1 MSFGNQTFLVRHVVD
16 SSSQGY
22 AVKMRSCSILINL
35 VYIITV
41 SYTVSGHP
49 FSFLPRHAVERAA
62 ERRSI
67 SRQIIEH
74 SSNFLTPLDYGVRK
88 PVEPWTKITQNP
100 VNGIE
105 TTLGSKVEL
114 ECKASGSPPPEIF
127 WFTGS
132 GSYEDLAAYVKASTH
147 SLYDPSEEWKGVARI
162 NSKLVIECVTP
173 DDAGLIYCASVSA
186 REVKISTPTVLLVN
200 HEGSTGNCSSES
212 DPIITLYSPTL
223 VANIGATV
231 ILPCRASGKPTPQI
245 TWLDNYNVP
254 LSLST
259 NLRHK
264 VLSSGDLLIEELLWE
279 DMGGYTCQ
287 AKSENQQQVVST
299 FLYPLRPEKEVAR
312 TVN

>member
-1 MSFGNQTFLVRHVVD
+1 M
-16 SSSQGY
+16 
-22 AVKMRSCSILINL
+22 
-35 VYIITV
+35 
-41 SYTVSGHP
+41 
-49 FSFLPRHAVERAA
+49 
-62 ERRSI
+62 
-67 SRQIIEH
+67 IEH
-74 SSNFLTPLDYGVRK
+74 NSNFLTPLSEYGTRSESK
-88 PVEPWTKITQNP
+88 PVEPWTTITQNP

-105 TTLGSKVEL
+105 TTVGSRVEL
-114 ECKASGSPPPEIF
+114 ECKASGSPPPEIL

-132 GSYEDLAAYVKASTH
+132 GSNEQLIEYVKASTH

-200 HEGSTGNCSSES
+200 NERGLNNCSSES

-223 VANIGATV
+223 VANIGVTV
-231 ILPCRASGKPTPQI
+231 VLPCRASGKPTPQI
-245 TWLDNYNVP
+245 TWVNNYNVP

-259 NLRHK
+259 NLRHR
-264 VLSSGDLLIEELLWE
+264 VLDSGDLMIEELLWE

-287 AKSENQQQVVST
+287 AKSGNRQQVVST
-299 FLYPLRPEKEVAR
+299 FLYPLRPEKEVSR

>member
-1 MSFGNQTFLVRHVVD
+1 
-16 SSSQGY
+16 
-22 AVKMRSCSILINL
+22 MRSCSILINL
-35 VYIITV
+35 VCVITV

-62 ERRSI
+62 ERRSVN
-67 SRQIIEH
+67 RQMIEH
-74 SSNFLTPLDYGVRK
+74 NSNFLTPLSEYGTRTKSK

-100 VNGIE
+100 VNGID
-105 TTLGSKVEL
+105 TIVGSKVEL
-114 ECKASGSPPPEIF
+114 ECKASGSPPPEIL
-127 WFTGS
+127 WLTGS
-132 GSYEDLAAYVKASTH
+132 GSNEQLVEYVKASTH

-200 HEGSTGNCSSES
+200 NEGGATNCSSES
-212 DPIITLYSPTL
+212 DPVITLYSPTL
-223 VANIGATV
+223 VATIGATV
-231 ILPCRASGKPTPQI
+231 VLPCRASGKPTPQI
-245 TWLDNYNVP
+245 TWMDNYNIP

-259 NLRHK
+259 NLRHR
-264 VLSSGDLLIEELLWE
+264 VLDNGDLIIEELLWE

-287 AKSENQQQVVST
+287 AKSENRQQQVIST

-312 TVN
+312 TID

>member
-1 MSFGNQTFLVRHVVD
+1 MI
-16 SSSQGY
+16 
-22 AVKMRSCSILINL
+22 RSDKGMLINL
-35 VYIITV
+35 VFLITIIFIVTV
-41 SYTVSGHP
+41 YTVSGHP

-67 SRQIIEH
+67 SRQMIEH
-74 SSNFLTPLDYGVRK
+74 NSNFLTPLSEYGTRSESK
-88 PVEPWTKITQNP
+88 PVEPWTTITQNP

-105 TTLGSKVEL
+105 TTVGSRVEL
-114 ECKASGSPPPEIF
+114 ECKASGSPPPEIL

-132 GSYEDLAAYVKASTH
+132 GSNEQLIEYVKASTH

-200 HEGSTGNCSSES
+200 NERGLNNCSSES

-223 VANIGATV
+223 VANIGVTV
-231 ILPCRASGKPTPQI
+231 VLPCRASGKPTPQI
-245 TWLDNYNVP
+245 TWVNNYNVP

-259 NLRHK
+259 NLRHR
-264 VLSSGDLLIEELLWE
+264 VLDSGDLMIEELLWE

-287 AKSENQQQVVST
+287 AKSGNRQQVVST
-299 FLYPLRPEKEVAR
+299 FLYPLRPEKEVSR

>member
-1 MSFGNQTFLVRHVVD
+1 
-16 SSSQGY
+16 
-22 AVKMRSCSILINL
+22 MRSCSMLINL
-35 VYIITV
+35 VCVIAV

-67 SRQIIEH
+67 GRQIVEH
-74 SSNFLTPLDYGVRK
+74 NNNFLQPVSEYGTRPAESK
-88 PVEPWTKITQNP
+88 PVEPWTKISQNP

-105 TTLGSKVEL
+105 TTAGSRVEL
-114 ECKASGSPPPEIF
+114 ECKASGSPPPEIL

-132 GSYEDLAAYVKASTH
+132 GSNEQLIDYVKASTH

-200 HEGSTGNCSSES
+200 NDNGSGNCSSES
-212 DPIITLYSPTL
+212 DPIITLYSSTL

-231 ILPCRASGKPTPQI
+231 VLPCRASGKPTPQI
-245 TWLDNYNVP
+245 TWLDNYSVP

-259 NLRHK
+259 NLRHR
-264 VLSSGDLLIEELLWE
+264 VLDSGDLLIEELLWE
-279 DMGGYTCQ
+279 DMGSYTCQ
-287 AKSENQQQVVST
+287 AKSGNRQQVVST
-299 FLYPLRPEKEVAR
+299 FLYPVLPEKDAER
-312 TVN
+312 RVN

>member
-1 MSFGNQTFLVRHVVD
+1 M
-16 SSSQGY
+16 
-22 AVKMRSCSILINL
+22 MRSCSILINL
-35 VYIITV
+35 VCVITV

-62 ERRSI
+62 ERRSVN
-67 SRQIIEH
+67 RQMIEH
-74 SSNFLTPLDYGVRK
+74 NSNFLTPLSEYGTRTKSK

-100 VNGIE
+100 VNGID
-105 TTLGSKVEL
+105 TIVGSKVEL
-114 ECKASGSPPPEIF
+114 ECKASGSPPPEIL
-127 WFTGS
+127 WLTGS
-132 GSYEDLAAYVKASTH
+132 GSNEQLVEYVKASTH

-200 HEGSTGNCSSES
+200 NEGGATNCSSES
-212 DPIITLYSPTL
+212 DPVITLYSPTL
-223 VANIGATV
+223 VATIGATV
-231 ILPCRASGKPTPQI
+231 VLPCRASGKPTPQI
-245 TWLDNYNVP
+245 TWMDNYNIP

-259 NLRHK
+259 NLRHR
-264 VLSSGDLLIEELLWE
+264 VLDNGDLIIEELLWE

-287 AKSENQQQVVST
+287 AKSENRQQQVIST

-312 TVN
+312 TID

>member
-1 MSFGNQTFLVRHVVD
+1 M
-16 SSSQGY
+16 
-22 AVKMRSCSILINL
+22 LINF
-35 VYIITV
+35 VFVITIIFV
-41 SYTVSGHP
+41 IAVYTVSGHP

-67 SRQIIEH
+67 SRQMIEH
-74 SSNFLTPLDYGVRK
+74 NSNFLTPLSEYGTRSESK
-88 PVEPWTKITQNP
+88 PVEPWTTITQNP

-105 TTLGSKVEL
+105 TTMGSRVEL
-114 ECKASGSPPPEIF
+114 ECKASGSPPPEIL

-132 GSYEDLAAYVKASTH
+132 GSNEQLIEYVKASTH

-200 HEGSTGNCSSES
+200 NERGLNNCSSES

-223 VANIGATV
+223 VANIGVTV
-231 ILPCRASGKPTPQI
+231 VLPCRASGKPTPQI
-245 TWLDNYNVP
+245 TWVNNYNIP

-259 NLRHK
+259 NLRHR
-264 VLSSGDLLIEELLWE
+264 VLDSGDLMIEELLWE

-287 AKSENQQQVVST
+287 AKSGNRQQVVST
-299 FLYPLRPEKEVAR
+299 FLYPLRPEKEVSR

>member
-1 MSFGNQTFLVRHVVD
+1 MMQSYSTL
-16 SSSQGY
+16 
-22 AVKMRSCSILINL
+22 LNL
-35 VYIITV
+35 VCIVII
-41 SYTVSGHP
+41 SCTVSGHP
-49 FSFLPRHAVERAA
+49 FSFLPRYAIERAA

-67 SRQIIEH
+67 GRPVVEH
-74 SSNFLTPLDYGVRK
+74 SSNFLTPLTEYKGRGK

-105 TTLGSKVEL
+105 ASVGSRVEL
-114 ECKASGSPPPEIF
+114 ECKASGSPPPEIL

-132 GSYEDLAAYVKASTH
+132 GSNEELIEYVKANTH

-186 REVKISTPTVLLVN
+186 REVKVSTPTVLLVN
-200 HEGSTGNCSSES
+200 SENSNNNCSSES
-212 DPIITLYSPTL
+212 DPTITLYSPTR
-223 VANIGATV
+223 VAHIGATV
-231 ILPCRASGKPTPQI
+231 VLPCRASGKPTPEI
-245 TWLDNYNVP
+245 SWMDNFNVP

-259 NLRHK
+259 NLRHR
-264 VLSSGDLLIEELLWE
+264 VLDNGDLLIEELLWE

-287 AKSENQQQVVST
+287 AKSGQRQQVVST
-299 FLYPLRPEKEVAR
+299 FLYPLRPETEVDR

>member
-1 MSFGNQTFLVRHVVD
+1 M
-16 SSSQGY
+16 
-22 AVKMRSCSILINL
+22 LINL
-35 VYIITV
+35 VFLITIIFVVTV
-41 SYTVSGHP
+41 YTVSGHP

-67 SRQIIEH
+67 SRQMIEH
-74 SSNFLTPLDYGVRK
+74 NSNFLTPLSEYGTRSESK
-88 PVEPWTKITQNP
+88 PVEPWTTITQNP

-105 TTLGSKVEL
+105 TTVGSRVEL
-114 ECKASGSPPPEIF
+114 ECKASGSPPPEIL

-132 GSYEDLAAYVKASTH
+132 GSNEQLIEYVKASTH

-200 HEGSTGNCSSES
+200 NERGLNNCSSES

-223 VANIGATV
+223 VANIGVTV
-231 ILPCRASGKPTPQI
+231 VLPCRASGKPTPQI
-245 TWLDNYNVP
+245 TWVNNYNVP

-259 NLRHK
+259 NLRHR
-264 VLSSGDLLIEELLWE
+264 VLDSGDLMIEELLWE

-287 AKSENQQQVVST
+287 AKSGNRQQVVST
-299 FLYPLRPEKEVAR
+299 FLYPLRPEKEVSR

>member
-1 MSFGNQTFLVRHVVD
+1 
-16 SSSQGY
+16 
-22 AVKMRSCSILINL
+22 MRSCSILINL

-67 SRQIIEH
+67 SRQIVEH
-74 SSNFLTPLDYGVRK
+74 STNFLTPLDYGVRK
-88 PVEPWTKITQNP
+88 
-100 VNGIE
+100 
-105 TTLGSKVEL
+105 
-114 ECKASGSPPPEIF
+114 
-127 WFTGS
+127 
-132 GSYEDLAAYVKASTH
+132 LAAYVKASTH

-231 ILPCRASGKPTPQI
+231 ILPCRATGKPTPQI

-264 VLSSGDLLIEELLWE
+264 VLDSGDLLIEELLWE
-279 DMGGYTCQ
+279 DMGGYICQ
-287 AKSENQQQVVST
+287 AKSENQQQVVNT
-299 FLYPLRPEKEVAR
+299 FLYPLR
-312 TVN
+312 

>member
-1 MSFGNQTFLVRHVVD
+1 MMQPCL
-16 SSSQGY
+16 
-22 AVKMRSCSILINL
+22 ILINL

-49 FSFLPRHAVERAA
+49 FSFLPRHAIERAA

-67 SRQIIEH
+67 GRQIVEH
-74 SSNFLTPLDYGVRK
+74 NSNFLTPLTDYGSRNAEYK
-88 PVEPWTKITQNP
+88 PVEPWTKIIQNP

-105 TTLGSKVEL
+105 TTVGSRVEL
-114 ECKASGSPPPEIF
+114 ECKASGSPPPEVL

-132 GSYEDLAAYVKASTH
+132 GSNEQLIEYVKASTH

-200 HEGSTGNCSSES
+200 NENGAGNCSSES
-212 DPIITLYSPTL
+212 DPTITLYSPTL

-231 ILPCRASGKPTPQI
+231 VLPCRASGKPTPQV
-245 TWLDNYNVP
+245 TWVNNYNVP
-254 LSLST
+254 LSLSN
-259 NLRHK
+259 NLRHR
-264 VLSSGDLLIEELLWE
+264 VLDSGDLMIEELLWE

-287 AKSENQQQVVST
+287 AKSGSHRNVVST
-299 FLYPLRPEKEVAR
+299 FLYPLRLSSVRDYKVENLMNNFTA
-312 TVN
+312 

>member
-1 MSFGNQTFLVRHVVD
+1 M
-16 SSSQGY
+16 
-22 AVKMRSCSILINL
+22 LINL
-35 VYIITV
+35 VFLITIIFIVTV
-41 SYTVSGHP
+41 YTVSGHP

-67 SRQIIEH
+67 SRQMIEH
-74 SSNFLTPLDYGVRK
+74 NSNFLTPLSEYGTRSESK
-88 PVEPWTKITQNP
+88 PVEPWTTITQNP

-105 TTLGSKVEL
+105 TTVGSRVEL
-114 ECKASGSPPPEIF
+114 ECKASGSPPPEIL

-132 GSYEDLAAYVKASTH
+132 GSNEQLIEYVKASTH

-200 HEGSTGNCSSES
+200 NERGLNNCSSES

-223 VANIGATV
+223 VANIGVTV
-231 ILPCRASGKPTPQI
+231 VLPCRASGKPTPQI
-245 TWLDNYNVP
+245 TWVNNYNVP

-259 NLRHK
+259 NLRHR
-264 VLSSGDLLIEELLWE
+264 VLDSGDLMIEELLWE

-287 AKSENQQQVVST
+287 AKSGNRQQVVST
-299 FLYPLRPEKEVAR
+299 FLYPLRPEKEVSR

>member
-1 MSFGNQTFLVRHVVD
+1 M
-16 SSSQGY
+16 
-22 AVKMRSCSILINL
+22 MRSCSILINL
-35 VYIITV
+35 VCVITV

-67 SRQIIEH
+67 NRQMIEH
-74 SSNFLTPLDYGVRK
+74 NSNFLTPLSEYGARSESK

-105 TTLGSKVEL
+105 TIVGSKVEL
-114 ECKASGSPPPEIF
+114 ECKASGSPPPEIL

-132 GSYEDLAAYVKASTH
+132 GSNEQLIEYVKASTH

-200 HEGSTGNCSSES
+200 NEGGTSNCSSES
-212 DPIITLYSPTL
+212 DPVITLYSPTL
-223 VANIGATV
+223 VATIGATV
-231 ILPCRASGKPTPQI
+231 VLPCRASGKPTPQI
-245 TWLDNYNVP
+245 TWVDNYNIP

-259 NLRHK
+259 NLRHR
-264 VLSSGDLLIEELLWE
+264 VLDNGDLIIEELLWE

-287 AKSENQQQVVST
+287 AKSENRQQVIST

-312 TVN
+312 TIN

>member
-1 MSFGNQTFLVRHVVD
+1 MSFHIHQISFFH
-16 SSSQGY
+16 
-22 AVKMRSCSILINL
+22 MRSCSILINL
-35 VYIITV
+35 VCVITV

-67 SRQIIEH
+67 NRQMIEH
-74 SSNFLTPLDYGVRK
+74 NSNFLTPLSEYGTRTESK

-105 TTLGSKVEL
+105 TIVGSKVEL
-114 ECKASGSPPPEIF
+114 ECKASGSPPPEIL

-132 GSYEDLAAYVKASTH
+132 GSNEQLIEYVKTSTH

-200 HEGSTGNCSSES
+200 NEGGANNCSSES
-212 DPIITLYSPTL
+212 DPVITLYSPTL
-223 VANIGATV
+223 VATIGATV
-231 ILPCRASGKPTPQI
+231 VLPCRASGKPTPQI
-245 TWLDNYNVP
+245 TWVDNYNIP
-254 LSLST
+254 LTLST
-259 NLRHK
+259 NLRHR
-264 VLSSGDLLIEELLWE
+264 VLDNGDLIIEELLWE

-287 AKSENQQQVVST
+287 AKSKNRQQVIST